1 MLAFAVVVLLF
12 IVFLL
17 VFKKATPPTPPSPTP
32 AERVPCRLLE
42 EDPIYLQRV
51 EAQMIKELREE
62 EERREENIYS
72 ECP

>member
-17 VFKKATPPTPPSPTP
+17 VFKKATPPPSPTP